1 MGKKENKEKKTNKYI
16 PPEKSRKSKV
26 EEVLKEEKE
35 KDNGKVLTKYKAKVA
50 NNEGD
55 ESNKKKLKKKII
67 ILGVVFL
74 FLVFVVWRVFSFFSK
89 YQYQEIDRSDI
100 GINEEMFKS
109 ELNSIINIALLGVDK
124 NNISDAILVVSI
136 NPTKEPPTIK
146 MISIARDTL
155 VEVYPK
161 NKRTYY
167 TKINEA
173 YGNGGEVTTLRTLNK
188 NFNLNVRN
196 FISIEMAGFAT
207 IVDKLG
213 GIDLE
218 ITKEE
223 RDQINGIINTTKELK
238 SISKEMVPAAGKV
251 HLNGPQAVAF
261 ARARKVPTKDGVNDD
276 FGRGDRQKE
285 VLTKIFEKVL
295 STPKSKIF
303 SLIEPCLKY
312 LKTSFKLTEIIKICR
327 DFMGRKYVLEQ
338 ISVPNQN
345 APLNRDYKIIR
356 AGQETSTVFYD
367 LRYAGKLI
375 NEYIYKDVK
384 PDQFLKDN
392 PPPSLSYSRLNVSTP
407 RYSNKDSGHYNNK
420 GKYSGD
426 GYNKDKKDYWKKDRK
441 LLFLDDADKEN
452 NLKKS
457 KENKQNFDDF
467 VETFNKNV
475 GIKKKEE
482 KKEVKKNEEKKED
495 KKIDKKI
502 DKKEDKKNKPEE
514 KKIKNNGNNNNSN
527 RNNNNNNNNN
537 KKAAVTGNSNGL
549 EKKEVKKNGNVAGN
563 RKKQN

>member
-1 MGKKENKEKKTNKYI
+1 MGKKENREKKTNKYI
-16 PPEKSRKSKV
+16 PPEKNKKSKV
-26 EEVLKEEKE
+26 EEALKE
-35 KDNGKVLTKYKAKVA
+35 KDKGQILTKYRAKST
-50 NNEGD
+50 GD
-55 ESNKKKLKKKII
+55 ESKEGNKKKLKKKII
-67 ILGVVFL
+67 IIGIVFL

-136 NPTKEPPTIK
+136 NPTKDPPTIK

-155 VEVYPK
+155 VEVCPK
-161 NKRTYY
+161 DRKTYY

-238 SISKEMVPAAGKV
+238 AISKDMVPAAGKV

-285 VLTKIFEKVL
+285 VLTKIFEKAL
-295 STPKSKIF
+295 STPKAKIF

-312 LKTSFKLTEIIKICR
+312 LKTSFKLTEILKICR
-327 DFMGRKYVLEQ
+327 DFMGRKYGLEQ

-356 AGQETSTVFYD
+356 GGQETSTVFYD
-367 LRYAGKLI
+367 LKYAGKLI
-375 NEYIYKDVK
+375 NAYIYKDIK

-407 RYSNKDSGHYNNK
+407 RYSSRDVGHYKNK

-426 GYNKDKKDYWKKDRK
+426 EYNKDKKDYWKKDRK

-452 NLKKS
+452 EIKKA
-457 KENKQNFDDF
+457 KENKHNFNDF
-467 VETFNKNV
+467 VEVFNKNV
-475 GIKKKEE
+475 DLKKKEE
-482 KKEVKKNEEKKED
+482 KKEGKKKEEKKED
-495 KKIDKKI
+495 KKIEKKQDKK
-502 DKKEDKKNKPEE
+502 DNKKEE
-514 KKIKNNGNNNNSN
+514 KKVKNNGNNNGGS
-527 RNNNNNNNNN
+527 NNNSN
-537 KKAAVTGNSNGL
+537 KKAVGAGNSNIA
-549 EKKEVKKNGNVAGN
+549 EKKEVKKNVNAAGN
-563 RKKQN
+563 KKKPN

>member
-1 MGKKENKEKKTNKYI
+1 MGKKENREKKTNKYI
-16 PPEKSRKSKV
+16 PPEKNKKSKV
-26 EEVLKEEKE
+26 EEALKE
-35 KDNGKVLTKYKAKVA
+35 KDKGQVLTKYRAKSTG
-50 NNEGD
+50 NESKEG
-55 ESNKKKLKKKII
+55 NKKKLKKKII
-67 ILGVVFL
+67 IIGVIFL

-161 NKRTYY
+161 DRKTYY

-238 SISKEMVPAAGKV
+238 AISKDMVPAAGKV

-285 VLTKIFEKVL
+285 VLTKIFEKAL
-295 STPKSKIF
+295 ATPKSKIF

-312 LKTSFKLTEIIKICR
+312 LKTSFKLTEILKICR

-356 AGQETSTVFYD
+356 GGQETSTVFYD
-367 LRYAGKLI
+367 LKYAGKLI
-375 NEYIYKDVK
+375 NAYIYKDIK

-407 RYSNKDSGHYNNK
+407 RYSSRDGGHYKNK

-426 GYNKDKKDYWKKDRK
+426 EYNKDKKDYWKKDRK

-452 NLKKS
+452 EIKKS
-457 KENKQNFDDF
+457 KENKHNFNDF
-467 VETFNKNV
+467 VEVFNKNV
-475 GIKKKEE
+475 DLKKKEE
-482 KKEVKKNEEKKED
+482 KKEGKKKEEKKED
-495 KKIDKKI
+495 KKIEKKQDKK
-502 DKKEDKKNKPEE
+502 DNKKEEKKGKPEE
-514 KKIKNNGNNNNSN
+514 KKVKNNGNNNGGSNNS
-527 RNNNNNNNNN
+527 N
-537 KKAAVTGNSNGL
+537 KKAAGAGNSNVA
-549 EKKEVKKNGNVAGN
+549 EKKEVKKNVNAAGN
-563 RKKQN
+563 KKKPN

>member
-1 MGKKENKEKKTNKYI
+1 MEKKENKEKKTNKYI
-16 PPEKSRKSKV
+16 PPEKSRKSKI
-26 EEVLKEEKE
+26 ENKPQESLKGNSK
-35 KDNGKVLTKYKAKVA
+35 GRVLTKYKAKGSQ
-50 NNEGD
+50 NSED
-55 ESNKKKLKKKII
+55 NKKKLKKKII

-124 NNISDAILVVSI
+124 NNISDAILIVSI
-136 NPTKEPPTIK
+136 NPTKESPTIK

-161 NKRTYY
+161 DKRTYY
-167 TKINEA
+167 TKVNEA

-213 GIDLE
+213 GIDIE

-238 SISKEMVPAAGKV
+238 AISKEMVPVAGKV

-261 ARARKVPTKDGVNDD
+261 ARARKVPTKDGINDD

-285 VLTKIFEKVL
+285 VLAKIFEKAL

-312 LKTSFKLTEIIKICR
+312 LKTSFKLTEILKICR

-367 LRYAGKLI
+367 LKYAGKMI

-384 PDQFLKDN
+384 PDQFLEEN
-392 PPPSLSYSRLNVSTP
+392 PPPSLNYSRLNVSTP
-407 RYSNKDSGHYNNK
+407 RYSGRDGGNYKNK
-420 GKYSGD
+420 GRYSGD
-426 GYNKDKKDYWKKDRK
+426 EYNKDKKDYWKKDK
-441 LLFLDDADKEN
+441 NLLYLDDDNKEN
-452 NLKKS
+452 NSKKA
-457 KENKQNFDDF
+457 KGNKQDF
-467 VETFNKNV
+467 SDIAEVFNKNV
-475 GIKKKEE
+475 DLKKIVDLKKKEE
-482 KKEVKKNEEKKED
+482 KKEVKKKEEKKED
-495 KKIDKKI
+495 KKIDNKENKKEN
-502 DKKEDKKNKPEE
+502 KKEDKKG
-514 KKIKNNGNNNNSN
+514 KI
-527 RNNNNNNNNN
+527 NNNNNNNNANNN
-537 KKAAVTGNSNGL
+537 KKVVSVGNSNAM
-549 EKKEVKKNGNVAGN
+549 EKKEVKKNGNSAGN
-563 RKKQN
+563 RKKLN